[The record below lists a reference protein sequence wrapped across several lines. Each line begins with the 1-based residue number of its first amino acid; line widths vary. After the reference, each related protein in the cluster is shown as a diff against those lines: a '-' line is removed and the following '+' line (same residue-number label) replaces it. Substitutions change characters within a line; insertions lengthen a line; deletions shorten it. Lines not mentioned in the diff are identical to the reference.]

1 MNSAADFASATTLCE
16 VELTPFALA
25 SYRQHPSQLSEESGE
40 DERAEVG
47 QVECDSAGA
56 FRRVRLQ
63 FRVEIELKREVCDRG
78 AKCLRSLFSW
88 A

>member
-1 MNSAADFASATTLCE
+1 MNSATDFASATTLCE

-40 DERAEVG
+40 DEQAEVG
-47 QVECDSAGA
+47 QVQCDRAGA
-56 FRRVRLQ
+56 FHGVRSQ
-63 FRVEIELKREVCDRG
+63 FRLEMDLKREPCDRG
-78 AKCLRSLFSW
+78 AKCLQSLLSW